1 MEQTWNEVPNHIPIG
16 LHHDLIDE
24 GEDTYR
30 VGEVTIS
37 ACNQLNSG
45 CTLVDDRVSGFSN
58 AQIFRSIPRQVTT
71 IDPFRQRL
79 ISTELSNT
87 SDSINQIN
95 ALFDSY

>member
-1 MEQTWNEVPNHIPIG
+1 
-16 LHHDLIDE
+16 
-24 GEDTYR
+24 
-30 VGEVTIS
+30 EVTIS